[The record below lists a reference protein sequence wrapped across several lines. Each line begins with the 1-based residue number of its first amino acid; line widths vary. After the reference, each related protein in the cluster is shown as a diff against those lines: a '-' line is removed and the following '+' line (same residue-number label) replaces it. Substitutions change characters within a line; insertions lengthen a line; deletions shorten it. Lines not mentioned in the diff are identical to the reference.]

1 MTEPAQHRWPQ
12 VETDLPGPKSAELLA
27 RLDAVASAP
36 LTDHDEVP
44 FVEDMKV
51 GSLIRDVDG
60 NVFADHV
67 SAWGATPFGASCS
80 EIVSAVVAAQ
90 QRYGMEIT
98 NYIPNRPAI
107 ELAARLVSIAPNGI
121 SRFSPSPSGSLAVET
136 GVKLARESTG
146 RPMILTF
153 LGQYH
158 GEGTYLTAS
167 ASTDLSEVT
176 SHSSQYISGL
186 VFAPYPNSFRAPF
199 HRGPGPY
206 DDTIYIDFLEEWLL
220 VHQVE
225 PSQIAG
231 VLIEPILGEGGILI
245 PSDGFWQRLTSL
257 CSRWG
262 WKLILD
268 EIQTGMGRCG
278 TIFAGERW
286 DLHPDIILLGKG
298 FAAGGAPIAAVL
310 GTDEVMAASDVHGG
324 GTFAWTPS
332 ACAGALAGI
341 EKLLDPRTLANVAE
355 IERVANAELRPLVDE
370 IPQVG
375 DVRIAGAFI
384 GIEFVVDKESI
395 KPAPAFHRA
404 VHQAALRRGVLGIT
418 QWGKWV
424 YRLQPALTM
433 PIPLL
438 EWSCR
443 AVADAIREIAE
454 KPPQEPVSLIERL
467 PPPGGTRRR

>member
-1 MTEPAQHRWPQ
+1 MSGPVHLDWPR
-12 VETDLPGPKSAELLA
+12 VATVLPGPKSAELLS

-44 FVEDMKV
+44 FVEDLKI

-67 SAWGATPFGASCS
+67 SAWGATPYGASCP
-80 EIVSAVVAAQ
+80 EIITAVVAAQ

-98 NYIPNRPAI
+98 DYIPNRPAI
-107 ELAARLVSIAPNGI
+107 ELASKLISIAPDGI
-121 SRFSPSPSGSLAVET
+121 SRFSPSPTGTLAVET

-158 GEGTYLTAS
+158 GEGTYLTAG

-186 VFAPYPNSFRAPF
+186 LFAPYPNSFRAPF
-199 HRGPGPY
+199 HHGPGPY
-206 DDTIYIDFLEEWLL
+206 DDTMYVDFLEEWLL

-225 PSQIAG
+225 PEQIAG

-245 PSDGFWQRLTSL
+245 PSGGFWQRLTSL
-257 CSRWG
+257 CRRWG

-268 EIQTGMGRCG
+268 EVQTGMGRCG

-286 DLHPDIILLGKG
+286 DLHPDIMLLGKG

-310 GTDEVMAASDVHGG
+310 GTEDVMATSDVHGG

-355 IERVANAELRPLVDE
+355 IERVANAELLPLVDE
-370 IPQVG
+370 ILEVG

-395 KPAPAFHRA
+395 KPAPEFHRA
-404 VHQAALRRGVLGIT
+404 VHQAALRRGVVGIT

-433 PIPLL
+433 PIPLF

-443 AVADAIREIAE
+443 AVADAIREVAQ
-454 KPPQEPVSLIERL
+454 KPPQEAPSLIERH
-467 PPPGGTRRR
+467 PPAGGTRRR